1 MLDLVQDGN
10 LGLMRSVDKFDYRR
24 GYKFSACATWWI
36 RQAITRGIAE
46 QAGTIRVPVHM
57 IEIINKLRRR
67 QSSLLQELQREATT
81 EELAAAMES
90 TPERILEIQKLSIED
105 RTSVT
110 PYQAAAHRMMS
121 DRINQA
127 LSTLT
132 DREHKALRMRFGL
145 DDGRSHTLE
154 EVGKEEV
161 GNQFGVTRERIRQ
174 IEAKALRGYLE

>member
-46 QAGTIRVPVHM
+46 QAGNIRVPVHM

-90 TPERILEIQKLSIED
+90 TPERILEIQKLSIEAMSLETPIGEGEDSFLGDLIED

-110 PYQAAAHRMMS
+110 PYQYYNDRLGRDTGGCIADGAAFLMGLS
-121 DRINQA
+121 GSLVA
-127 LSTLT
+127 L
-132 DREHKALRMRFGL
+132 L
-145 DDGRSHTLE
+145 DA
-154 EVGKEEV
+154 V
-161 GNQFGVTRERIRQ
+161 QP
-174 IEAKALRGYLE
+174 